1 MKNLFFCLIVFQVV
15 FTIPFADPSMYE
27 LKGWSQGSDADWQD
41 VVCGDFD
48 GDGIDEWAII

>member
-1 MKNLFFCLIVFQVV
+1 MNNLCILLFTMLILFALCL
-15 FTIPFADPSMYE
+15 AEPSMYE
-27 LKGWSQGSDADWQD
+27 LKGWSQGSDTDWQD